1 MIFIP
6 YILLVAALAALVWA
20 VRRGNLLSAA
30 LLADAALREKTASE
44 LAAARQQL
52 DDLSGRLE
60 EARARGEGREEAV
73 GQLMAV
79 RQQVSDLM
87 ARLAKTET
95 SNADLQSALT
105 VAEAR
110 NASLQTEIET
120 LRGEEA
126 RNKEMLENRF
136 SLLAQEVLRKN
147 TSEFGQMSQEK
158 IGTILEPL
166 KQNLEEFKRT
176 VRETYDSESRERFSL
191 GKVIESL
198 KCANETISREARGLT
213 QALKGSNQ
221 VQGQWGEM
229 ILESILER
237 SGLTKG
243 REYDLQVTA
252 DTDGTPLRGENG
264 EPLRPDAV
272 VYYPDDRCVVIDSKV
287 SLAAFMDLANAEDE
301 AQVRSATERL
311 VVSVRAQVKNLSG
324 KHYQD
329 FIGKRKLDYVL
340 MFVPNE
346 AAFLTAMGADAMLW
360 DFAFSLKVAIVSPTS
375 LVSTLRL
382 IEQLWNRDK
391 AQKNAEKIALDA
403 GNMYNKFVD
412 FVKDMETM
420 DTDIGRLNKAFSGA
434 MNKLKTGKGNLI
446 KRAEN
451 LRALGIPTKKRLKVA
466 DDVEDGEAGDAM
478 DETGAE

>member
-1 MIFIP
+1 MTFIP
-6 YILLVAALAALVWA
+6 YILLAAALAALVWA
-20 VRRGNLLSAA
+20 VRRGNALSEG
-30 LLADAALREKTASE
+30 LLAESTLREKTMGE
-44 LAAARQQL
+44 LAAARQQI
-52 DDLSGRLE
+52 RNLE
-60 EARARGEGREEAV
+60 ERLDEAQARGEGREEAL
-73 GQLMAV
+73 GQLMGA
-79 RQQVSDLM
+79 RQQIADLS
-87 ARLAKTET
+87 ARLQRVET
-95 SNADLQSALT
+95 LNVEAQSALSQ
-105 VAEAR
+105 AEAR
-110 NASLQTEIET
+110 NASLRTEIET

-136 SLLAQEVLRKN
+136 SLLAHEVLRKN
-147 TSEFGQMSQEK
+147 TSEFGQLSQEK

-166 KQNLEEFKRT
+166 RQNLEEFKRT

-191 GKVIESL
+191 CKVIEAL
-198 KCANETISREARGLT
+198 KNANETISREARGLT

-243 REYDLQVTA
+243 REYDLQVTT
-252 DTDGTPLRGENG
+252 DTDGAPLRGENG
-264 EPLRPDAV
+264 ELLRPDAV

-287 SLAAFMDLANAEDE
+287 SLASFMDLANAEND
-301 AQVRSATERL
+301 AQAKSATERL

-346 AAFLTAMGADAMLW
+346 AAFLTAMSADAMLW
-360 DFAFSLKVAIVSPTS
+360 DFAFSMKVAIVSPTS

-391 AQKNAEKIALDA
+391 AQKNAERIALDA

-420 DTDIGRLNKAFSGA
+420 DTEIGRLNKAFSGA
-434 MNKLKTGKGNLI
+434 MNKLKTGKGNLV

-451 LRALGIPTKKRLKVA
+451 LRALGIPVKKRLKVS
-466 DDVEDGEAGDAM
+466 DDEEAEEDTLT
-478 DETGAE
+478 ETS